1 MRSPSTWGLGLP
13 RAEAAPRINEKIIS
27 VTVPKFRL
35 PRLLPALAAVC
46 SFVLITQP
54 SGAFASKAAE
64 QAGANLFRDK
74 GCAYCHGATGQGTP
88 KGPSLANVRKTMK
101 ARQIS
106 AQIEN
111 GGQKMP
117 SFSDSLSKDE
127 LAQLVA
133 WLRAKH
139 RPAPAPVPTPA
150 QTSTP
155 VSNPGQ

>member
-1 MRSPSTWGLGLP
+1 MLRSAQGWSRTPK
-13 RAEAAPRINEKIIS
+13 INEKIEP
-27 VTVPKFRL
+27 VTVPKLRL
-35 PRLLPALAAVC
+35 PRLLPTLAAAC
-46 SFVLITQP
+46 SLVLLTQATH
-54 SGAFASKAAE
+54 AFAAKAAE

-74 GCAYCHGATGQGTP
+74 GCAYCHGATAQGTQ
-88 KGPSLANVRKTMK
+88 KGPSLANIRKTMK
-101 ARQIS
+101 PAQIS

-127 LAQLVA
+127 VAQLVA

-139 RPAPAPVPTPA
+139 RPAPAPVPAPA
-150 QTSTP
+150 QTSAP

>member
-1 MRSPSTWGLGLP
+1 MTAL
-13 RAEAAPRINEKIIS
+13 
-27 VTVPKFRL
+27 KFRL
-35 PRLLPALAAVC
+35 PRLLPTLIAAC
-46 SFVLITQP
+46 SLILFIHAP
-54 SGAFASKAAE
+54 DAFGSKAAE

-74 GCAYCHGATGQGTP
+74 GCAYCHGAAAQGTQ

-101 ARQIS
+101 AAKIS

-127 LAQLVA
+127 VAQLVA

-139 RPAPAPVPTPA
+139 RPAPAPVSAPA

>member
-1 MRSPSTWGLGLP
+1 MSVSLIESRPFRRFGILLF
-13 RAEAAPRINEKIIS
+13 AIAIAAPAKS
-27 VTVPKFRL
+27 LF
-35 PRLLPALAAVC
+35 AAN
-46 SFVLITQP
+46 T
-54 SGAFASKAAE
+54 KAAE
-64 QAGANLFRDK
+64 QAGASLFRDK
-74 GCAYCHGATGQGTP
+74 GCAYCHGAAAQGTQ

-101 ARQIS
+101 PAQIS

-117 SFSDSLSKDE
+117 SFSDSLSHDE
-127 LAQLVA
+127 VAQLVA
-133 WLRAKH
+133 FLRAKH

>member
-1 MRSPSTWGLGLP
+1 VSLFESRPFRRFGILLLVITI
-13 RAEAAPRINEKIIS
+13 AAP
-27 VTVPKFRL
+27 TQ
-35 PRLLPALAAVC
+35 ALFAAN
-46 SFVLITQP
+46 T
-54 SGAFASKAAE
+54 KAAE
-64 QAGANLFRDK
+64 QAGATLFRDK
-74 GCAYCHGATGQGTP
+74 GCAYCHGATAQGTQ

-101 ARQIS
+101 PAQIS

-117 SFSDSLSKDE
+117 SFSDSLSHDE
-127 LAQLVA
+127 VAQLVA

-139 RPAPAPVPTPA
+139 RPAPDPVPTPA

>member
-1 MRSPSTWGLGLP
+1 VTALKTPLP
-13 RAEAAPRINEKIIS
+13 Y
-27 VTVPKFRL
+27 
-35 PRLLPALAAVC
+35 LLPILVTACLIALP
-46 SFVLITQP
+46 IH
-54 SGAFASKAAE
+54 AFGSKADE

-74 GCAYCHGATGQGTP
+74 GCAYCHGAAGQGTQQ
-88 KGPSLANVRKTMK
+88 GPSLANVRKTMK
-101 ARQIS
+101 PVQIS

-117 SFSDSLSKDE
+117 SFSDSLNHDE
-127 LAQLVA
+127 VAQLVA
-133 WLRAKH
+133 FLRAKH